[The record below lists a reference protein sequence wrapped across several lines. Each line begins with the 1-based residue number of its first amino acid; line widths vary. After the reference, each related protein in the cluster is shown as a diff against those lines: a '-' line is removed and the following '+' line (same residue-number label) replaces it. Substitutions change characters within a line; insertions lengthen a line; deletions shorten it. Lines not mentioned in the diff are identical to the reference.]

1 MKLIEMIS
9 YDLTDSQW
17 SVVKGL
23 LSILEAVDQVTITL
37 SGEKYSTLLWCL
49 PLLFGLHDA
58 AKQEEND
65 STTLSGIKRKL
76 TDQLNQHFKLN
87 NLEMSSA
94 LVLAAPLD
102 PHFCKLSF
110 LSKSEQDKLQRI
122 LLQKPSNVD
131 CTVTTN
137 DRGELPVKIRPSV
150 LDRLLGEDKDIREDD
165 EAVSTLEEIKMYF
178 QERPIKQKEDP
189 LFWWRGNASRFPHL
203 AVLAQKYLGTP
214 ATSTPSERVFSVAGI
229 VVDKRRCALTAEM
242 INALV
247 FLHKNSYLLGMT
259 EETLGPAELELI
271 LQPKDRDVEDVSDRE
286 EEMYSEVVDLEAN
299 SGSDE
304 DTDDNDSSD

>member
-1 MKLIEMIS
+1 M
-9 YDLTDSQW
+9 
-17 SVVKGL
+17 
-23 LSILEAVDQVTITL
+23 
-37 SGEKYSTLLWCL
+37 
-49 PLLFGLHDA
+49 
-58 AKQEEND
+58 
-65 STTLSGIKRKL
+65 
-76 TDQLNQHFKLN
+76 
-87 NLEMSSA
+87 
-94 LVLAAPLD
+94 
-102 PHFCKLSF
+102 
-110 LSKSEQDKLQRI
+110 
-122 LLQKPSNVD
+122 
-131 CTVTTN
+131 
-137 DRGELPVKIRPSV
+137 
-150 LDRLLGEDKDIREDD
+150 LDRLLGEDKDIEEDD